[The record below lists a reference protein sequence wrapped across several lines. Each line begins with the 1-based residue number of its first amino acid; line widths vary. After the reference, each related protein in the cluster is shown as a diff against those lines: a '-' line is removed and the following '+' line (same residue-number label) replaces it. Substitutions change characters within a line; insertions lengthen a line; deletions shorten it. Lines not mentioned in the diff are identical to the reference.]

1 MSTLT
6 TIVGWFKCLVSTTST
21 GVFDFLHNQ
30 MILTFTTWHLKAF
43 SNIDLFLQN
52 PQQRGQLPRHP
63 QMPIPASL
71 WSHSGPKV
79 NAPYFWGPL
88 SNFLNSQYT
97 SGSSPFPSTRV
108 WFRQCGRRVQ
118 ARKFYVWHRWASI
131 CLANPPPLCSDVPTP
146 DEWSWHENP
155 PYAYYIYYTYA
166 NISIL
171 NQLRAE
177 RYWYHQFSKIL
188 HLPRLFRGLNTF
200 NFRPHCGEAGAVQ
213 HLVATFMMCES
224 ISHGLLLRKVD
235 WLFFLLA

>member
-1 MSTLT
+1 MDHGRLRWAISHHYFLTVSNNVYSDHNRWMIQVPRLYDIYRCFQFPPQSDDTL
-6 TIVGWFKCLVSTTST
+6 ISSSY
-21 GVFDFLHNQ
+21 FLKQ
-30 MILTFTTWHLKAF
+30 LLQDLLKAF
-43 SNIDLFLQN
+43 STIDLFLQN

-177 RYWYHQFSKIL
+177 RWWWHWSCRKDTSS
-188 HLPRLFRGLNTF
+188 LPL
-200 NFRPHCGEAGAVQ
+200 VQ
-213 HLVATFMMCES
+213 RS
-224 ISHGLLLRKVD
+224 
-235 WLFFLLA
+235 

>member
-108 WFRQCGRRVQ
+108 WFRQCRRRVQ

-177 RYWYHQFSKIL
+177 RWWWHCWSCRK
-188 HLPRLFRGLNTF
+188 NTSS
-200 NFRPHCGEAGAVQ
+200 PPLVQ
-213 HLVATFMMCES
+213 RS
-224 ISHGLLLRKVD
+224 
-235 WLFFLLA
+235 

>member
-1 MSTLT
+1 MIQVPRLYDIYRCFQFPPQSDDTL
-6 TIVGWFKCLVSTTST
+6 ISSSY
-21 GVFDFLHNQ
+21 FLKQ
-30 MILTFTTWHLKAF
+30 LLQDLLKAF
-43 SNIDLFLQN
+43 STIDLFLQN

-88 SNFLNSQYT
+88 SNFLTSQFT

-177 RYWYHQFSKIL
+177 RWWWHWSCRKDTSSLPLVQRSQHIQLPPPLWRGRRCSAPCRHL
-188 HLPRLFRGLNTF
+188 HDVRVHLSRTASQKGWLTLF
-200 NFRPHCGEAGAVQ
+200 
-213 HLVATFMMCES
+213 
-224 ISHGLLLRKVD
+224 
-235 WLFFLLA
+235 